1 MTNIKQWKFPDMKQW
16 KYYDFWNKGKKPL
29 FALAALSSLIGIAVF
44 CFPPNSLKSLHAG
57 FSTSGSTMSASFD
70 GASHASGNDEN
81 PGSQTSYDA
90 SGTSGTSGSQ
100 TGSSENSSNSQV
112 LSPVSGPPVLQLN
125 YAEVAVPSDFTSGA
139 SAVPEGLF
147 SVPDVQRT
155 MWMPFLSLFPGASGC
170 TMFLWIDADL
180 VDTVM
185 TGGELTGTPTDSPL
199 GSSFALSGV
208 ESSAGSAS
216 ASASESGDGFVAVGT
231 VVEDAG
237 FLIAIRTENDIT
249 QAEILHVNIVKNET
263 SWSFVPV
270 RNATKG
276 NLALTQQLRM
286 VSPRSPLTKE
296 QTDDI
301 SRLAGFDPGA
311 LGASGKSPF
320 RMRTVAINPIMA
332 MLTNAQ
338 ADLPS
343 LTITIRDTYRNYD
356 TQASMF
362 WGVLKLYREAGWG
375 YTYEQA
381 YMRTDSE
388 TAFPGTSEHHD
399 GYTADVITSGV
410 NMNQGFGSTAFGT
423 WLAANCWDY
432 GFVLRYLQGKEAQ
445 TTKKYEPWHVRYLG
459 VPTALLLKRYGIVL
473 EEFHAYMNLN
483 RYLLWNCD
491 DQPGSGTTLS
501 SDFLYIQ
508 CRKASDLL
516 LPSDIT
522 GYSAAAAGISGLLSE
537 DGQGRLVLMCRFQ

>member
-1 MTNIKQWKFPDMKQW
+1 MMDIRKWNFH
-16 KYYDFWNKGKKPL
+16 DFLKKGKKPIWT
-29 FALAALSSLIGIAVF
+29 FLAAFCLICIAVVIF
-44 CFPPNSLKSLHAG
+44 SLNGTKFRQPG
-57 FSTSGSTMSASFD
+57 PSTSGSSMSVSSE
-70 GASHASGNDEN
+70 GEGH
-81 PGSQTSYDA
+81 A

-100 TGSSENSSNSQV
+100 ADSSVNASSSPV
-112 LSPVSGPPVLQLN
+112 LSPTTGLPVLQLN
-125 YAEVAVPSDFTSGA
+125 YTEVAVPADFTSGA
-139 SAVPEGLF
+139 SAVPEGILR
-147 SVPDVQRT
+147 VPAVQQT
-155 MWMPFLSLFPGASGC
+155 LWMPYLSLFPGASAC
-170 TMFLWIDADL
+170 TMFLWTDADL
-180 VDTVM
+180 VDTAM
-185 TGGELTGTPTDSPL
+185 TGGQLTGTPTDLSL
-199 GSSFALSGV
+199 GHSSAISGSDSSTGSSSSG
-208 ESSAGSAS
+208 AS
-216 ASASESGDGFVAVGT
+216 VAVGT
-231 VVEDAG
+231 VVEDIG

-263 SWSFVPV
+263 GWSFAPV
-270 RNATKG
+270 VNTTKG
-276 NLALTQQLRM
+276 SLALTQQLRI

-301 SRLAGFDPGA
+301 SRLTGFDPGA

-320 RMRTVAINPIMA
+320 RMREVAISPMLA
-332 MLTNAQ
+332 MLTRAQ

-356 TQASMF
+356 TQSSMF
-362 WGVLKLYREAGWG
+362 WGILKLYREASWG

-381 YMRTDSE
+381 YARTDSE

-399 GYTADVITSGV
+399 GYTADVITIGV
-410 NMNQGFGSTAFGT
+410 TMNQGFGSTAFGT

-432 GFVLRYLQGKEAQ
+432 GFVLRYPQGKEAQ

-473 EEFHAYMNLN
+473 EEFHAYLNLN

-491 DQPGSGTTLS
+491 DQPGSGTTAS

-508 CRKASDLL
+508 CRKASDLV

-522 GYSAAAAGISGLLSE
+522 GYSATAAGISGLLSE
-537 DGQGRLVLMCRFQ
+537 DGQGRIVLMCRFE